1 MSEIHCDSEP
11 AINSSSPQNACSVV
25 RLHLCFGWWLLLVS
39 LTLGI
44 ALEVMHGLKIGW
56 YLDVDNETRRS
67 MLTLAHT
74 HGTLLA
80 LVNIAFSW
88 TVTRL
93 PEWNAGNLKIA
104 SRCLLAASLLM
115 PLGFFLGGFFPS
127 EGDPSLGILL
137 LPAGAVFLLVA
148 ILLTAI
154 AVRCCKKA

>member
-1 MSEIHCDSEP
+1 MSEIHRDSEP
-11 AINSSSPQNACSVV
+11 TPNSSSLQNACDVV
-25 RLHLCFGWWLLLVS
+25 RFHLCFGWWLLLIF

-44 ALEVMHGLKIGW
+44 VLEVMHGFKIGW

-80 LVNIAFSW
+80 LVNIVFSW

-93 PEWNAGNLKIA
+93 PEWNASNLKIA
-104 SRCLLAASLLM
+104 STCLLAASLLM
-115 PLGFFLGGFFPS
+115 PLGFFLGGLFPS
-127 EGDPSLGILL
+127 DGDPSLGIVLV
-137 LPAGAVFLLVA
+137 PAGAVFLLVA

-154 AVRCCKKA
+154 AVRCCKKV